1 MELATESDIYCP
13 NIDNTGTYVDKIPNF
28 KLTNNGVRCPC
39 GTRKDKIYS
48 TRAIFLAHI
57 KTKNHQKWL
66 DEVNANRANYFVENQ
81 NLKEIISQQRLIIA
95 QFEKDLSTRAF
106 TVDYLTNELHR
117 LNIMKKNEDTNDLL
131 NFD

>member
-66 DEVNANRANYFVENQ
+66 DDVNANRANYFVENQ